1 MKILYFTATGN
12 CLYVAKR
19 IGGELLSISQL
30 QRNGIYDINDD
41 VIGIIAPIYSW
52 DIPRPVRFYLEN
64 VNIKANYVFSV
75 LTYGL
80 ISMAAGSE
88 MENVLIKRN
97 IKLNY
102 LNEIQMV
109 DNFLPIFEM
118 NNQKK
123 CRNEKTIN
131 KKFEKIMN
139 EINNRKNNVLKKVWL
154 KRYFT
159 KIMSTKYLSE
169 NGMEKLKYLDKEFI
183 VNSDCDGCGI
193 CRNVCPM
200 KNITGKNK
208 PEYLNKCEFCL
219 ACIHHCPK
227 NAIHLKNE
235 RSNERYINPNI
246 KLSEIINANE

>member
-19 IGGELLSISQL
+19 IGGELLSIPQL

-41 VIGIIAPIYSW
+41 VVGIIAPIYSW
-52 DIPRPVRFYLEN
+52 DIARPVRFYLKN
-64 VNIKANYVFSV
+64 VNIKADYVFLI

-80 ISMAAGSE
+80 ISMAAISE
-88 MENVLIKRN
+88 MENVLLKRN

-102 LNEIQMV
+102 SNEIQMV

-118 NNQKK
+118 NNQMK
-123 CRNEKTIN
+123 CRKEKTIS
-131 KKFEKIMN
+131 KKIDKI
-139 EINNRKNNVLKKVWL
+139 INDIDNRKNNVLKKIWL

-169 NGMEKLKYLDKEFI
+169 NGMEKLNYMDKEFI
-183 VNSDCDGCGI
+183 VNNDCDGCGI
-193 CRNVCPM
+193 CRNVCPI
-200 KNITGKNK
+200 KNITGINR

-227 NAIHLKNE
+227 KAIHLKNE
-235 RSNERYINPNI
+235 RSNARYINPNI
-246 KLSEIINANE
+246 KLSEIINANK